1 MSEQQPGVE
10 AVLAECGLDAL
21 SELEKTQTGNVIPF
35 RSPRD
40 IADLE
45 TKLRRLPELL
55 GGADALRIAAVR
67 EALLLE
73 TPECEDCRCR
83 PSWSIKL
90 FNRL

>member
-1 MSEQQPGVE
+1 MSEQQLGVE

-21 SELEKTQTGNVIPF
+21 SELEKTRTGNVIPF

-45 TKLRRLPELL
+45 TKLRRLPKLL

-67 EALLLE
+67 EALLL
-73 TPECEDCRCR
+73 
-83 PSWSIKL
+83 KL
-90 FNRL
+90 RSEKIAGVGLIQFRRRFS